1 MKTRIELNEE
11 KTSIIE
17 NEEKIEKWKK
27 RVKIVLMIVIPIFI
41 FVSLSLFV
49 LTYVGNLNVI
59 VREYPIYSSK
69 ITNDFNSIKIA
80 HFSDLNYD
88 SINMDKIRKTVN
100 VINNTKPDI
109 VVFTGDLVKKDKVIT
124 NEEKI
129 EFIDILSKI
138 NSIYGKY
145 AIKGENDTN
154 IEEEILKDSSFEILK
169 DENKKI
175 YKGSSFINIASYENG
190 NIENLDNNGFT
201 IFLTHFPDKS
211 DEIINKYNPDV
222 IFSSHSLNGSINIP
236 FIGGIIKRNGA
247 KKYLNRFYEIQNT
260 KIYISGGIG
269 SNDTK
274 FRLFNHPSINFYRL
288 RSVQ

>member
-17 NEEKIEKWKK
+17 NEKKREKWKK

-145 AIKGENDTN
+145 AIKGENDTS

>member
-11 KTSIIE
+11 KTSKIE
-17 NEEKIEKWKK
+17 NEEKREKWKK

-145 AIKGENDTN
+145 AIKGENDTS
-154 IEEEILKDSSFEILK
+154 IEEEILKSSSFEILK

-190 NIENLDNNGFT
+190 NIENLDNNCVT
-201 IFLTHFPDKS
+201 IFLTHFLDKS
-211 DEIINKYNPDV
+211 DEIINTYNPDV